1 MENIYML
8 ADAEIIRKIAA
19 RIKQMRLKQ
28 NISQLNLAQS
38 AGLSLSSIIRVEDG
52 NIKSFDTLLRILR
65 TLGELE
71 VFNTL
76 IEEEPMSPNEYFKVV
91 NAAKNTKRKRAS
103 KNSQTKNQEES
114 EW

>member
-1 MENIYML
+1 ML
-8 ADAEIIRKIAA
+8 ADAEIIRRIAA

-38 AGLSLSSIIRVEDG
+38 ADLSLSSIIRVEDG

-71 VFNTL
+71 VFNTF

-91 NAAKNTKRKRAS
+91 NAAKSTKRKRAS
-103 KNSQTKNQEES
+103 KNNQTKDQEKS

>member
-8 ADAEIIRKIAA
+8 ADAEIISRIAA

-91 NAAKNTKRKRAS
+91 NAAKKTKRKRAS